1 MDPQYYSILHVG
13 SAMLLIAAT
22 FMAFANPAPDRKRKV
37 MMATGILSLVMLV
50 AGFGLVSKYSTGF
63 AGWVIVKLVCWL
75 GLSAVSG
82 IAFKRPEAIGTL
94 TKIATVLILVALTMV
109 YLRPF

>member
-22 FMAFANPAPDRKRKV
+22 FQAFAAPTPDHKRKV

-50 AGFGLVSKYSTGF
+50 AGFGLQAKYHTGF
-63 AGWVIVKLVCWL
+63 PLWLIIKIVCWL
-75 GLSAVSG
+75 GLAAVSG
-82 IAFKRPEAIGTL
+82 IAFKRPEAVGML
-94 TKIATVLILVALTMV
+94 TKLTTALIVVALIMV